1 LINRGVKIL
10 LDSGP
15 GNVSM
20 GFKSHVL
27 NNVGLGHQEPLDV
40 SNHVCAQFISLIFS
54 NIDVSKHD

>member
-1 LINRGVKIL
+1 VKIL
-10 LDSGP
+10 LDTGP

-20 GFKSHVL
+20 GFKLHVL